1 MYMSTMLTLRLIVED
16 TGVVLLE
23 SKPTVLA
30 AWKRIRFFSEFQ
42 FKAKRGGF
50 RTIEEARKQQRVRA
64 RLN

>member
-1 MYMSTMLTLRLIVED
+1 MYMSTTLTLIVED

-50 RTIEEARKQQRVRA
+50 RASEEARQQQRVRA